1 VRCRDL
7 GLVLAGG
14 AARGAWQAGVLR
26 YIVTDLA
33 GQLGSVPWPAVVS
46 GTSVGALNGVNVA
59 ARDRAGVLALSKMWQ
74 EMTIDR
80 VYRVRAIDVV
90 SAFYNSFWS
99 SGAFA
104 LLDARPMYALVR
116 RAYPEIALREA
127 IAFGDTRAFIVSAT
141 ELDTGINT
149 LFLDSHDPTLWL
161 RPAPGVRVKRGA
173 ITAAHC
179 LASAALPLLFEPV
192 AVGGTLHVDGMLRQN
207 TPIRPVIQC
216 GVRRV
221 LVIGIDGPRHREV
234 VPEHVVPTFAFIAGK
249 AINAV
254 LMDPVEAD
262 LRQVE
267 RLNELLRWG
276 REHFGQAFVDKA
288 REEQGLREVEVLR
301 ISPSTDLAV
310 VARDVFAAAPPTVP
324 GSVRTLL
331 NLVADPANTGESDL
345 LSYLLFDRN
354 YTAEIEQLG
363 FEDARRHHEQLG
375 RFVIGACEA
384 P

>member
-1 VRCRDL
+1 M
-7 GLVLAGG
+7 LAGG

-26 YIVTDLA
+26 YFVTELA
-33 GQLGSVPWPAVVS
+33 DRLGYVPWPAVVS

-59 ARDRAGVLALSKMWQ
+59 ARDKQGVLDLSRTWQ

-99 SGAFA
+99 AGAFA

-116 RAYPEIALREA
+116 RTYPEIALREA

-161 RPAPGVRVKRGA
+161 RPAPGARVKRGA

-192 AVGGTLHVDGMLRQN
+192 AVGGVLHVDGMLRQN

-221 LVIGIDGPRHREV
+221 LVIGIDGPTHREAAG
-234 VPEHVVPTFAFIAGK
+234 EHVVPTFAFIAGK

-267 RLNELLRWG
+267 RINDLLRWG
-276 REHFGQAFVDKA
+276 RENFGETFVEKA
-288 REEQGLREVEVLR
+288 SAEQGLREVEVLR
-301 ISPSTDLAV
+301 ISPSTDLALI
-310 VARDVFAAAPPTVP
+310 ARDVFAASPPSVP

-331 NLVADPANTGESDL
+331 NLVADNANTGESDL
-345 LSYLLFDRN
+345 LSYLLFDRH

-363 FEDARRHHEQLG
+363 FEDARRNEEALA
-375 RFVIGACEA
+375 RFVLDGCA
-384 P
+384 PA